1 MMTITKKN
9 LGTTIGDLSMHYRKG
24 NPTLIFLS
32 GIGSFPTFENF
43 SANIKPL
50 PKNFGILTINY
61 PNIGESSLKNQRN
74 LTLVDW
80 IEAIELVLDSL
91 QVGNYMLITHSIA
104 GLLGLR
110 LMPERS
116 GCKGFIG
123 IEPSTVAILTEM
135 VDYPQE
141 FGRVNQV
148 ISEIGVRNYLQEISR
163 QGLNEIENKALWDAF
178 DRTEKRLSTIGKFD
192 FAIFPDLNKSDFAS
206 QPSIPKDIP
215 SFVFSQA
222 FRKEEYKASEYQN
235 PEGKC
240 YLYLTGDHHY
250 LHWTESEA
258 ILKVIEAIA

>member
-9 LGTTIGDLSMHYRKG
+9 LGTTIGDLSIHYRNG

-50 PKNFGILTINY
+50 PKNFGILTIDY

-80 IEAIELVLDSL
+80 IEVIELVLGSL
-91 QVGNYMLITHSIA
+91 QVENYILITHSIA
-104 GLLGLR
+104 GILGLR
-110 LMPERS
+110 LMTKRL

-123 IEPSTVAILTEM
+123 IESSTIAILTG
-135 VDYPQE
+135 VIDYPQE
-141 FGRVNQV
+141 FGRVNQI
-148 ISEIGVRNYLQEISR
+148 ISEIGVRNYLQGISR

-178 DRTEKRLSTIGKFD
+178 DRTEKRLSTIGKSD

-258 ILKVIEAIA
+258 ILKVIKAIA